1 MFSCID
7 TQYFSWHLEN
17 FKKQVAAGGE
27 VNPIVVDMG
36 EETEFYYPIITNSMC
51 LKCHGTPGKELE
63 SLTLSKILELYPK
76 DNSVYSFRLTRDR

>member
-1 MFSCID
+1 M
-7 TQYFSWHLEN
+7 EN

-76 DNSVYSFRLTRDR
+76 DKAIGYNENEVRGIWSIRFEN